1 MIKEQHKY
9 LKLLSILLQYPD
21 DTLFAGLPELEKIV
35 EELPPSEQKK
45 GLEEFL
51 CYLKTQKTRCLQE
64 LYTAAFDMNPSTT
77 LNITYHLW
85 GDSEKRA
92 GALTSLRQIYQDAG
106 YECTTGELP
115 DYLPMMLEFL
125 AVCPKAQGIN
135 LIWECLKA
143 LEELARRLQETALSY
158 SKLLQ
163 PLIDNCG
170 N

>member
-1 MIKEQHKY
+1 MIKEQDKY
-9 LKLLSILLQYPD
+9 LKLVSILLQYPD
-21 DTLFAGLPELEKIV
+21 DTLFAGLPELEKFV
-35 EELPPSEQKK
+35 RELSPGEQKK
-45 GLEEFL
+45 SLEEFL
-51 CYLKTQKTRCLQE
+51 CYLKTQETRCLQE

-92 GALTSLRQIYQDAG
+92 GALTGLRQIYQDAG

-125 AVCPKAQGIN
+125 AVCPEARGID
-135 LIWECLKA
+135 LIRECLKP
-143 LEELARRLQETALSY
+143 LKEVARRLRETALSY

-163 PLIDNCG
+163 SLIDTCG